1 MTAPDSA
8 STPLITESEA
18 FALNASS
25 QTQTDQIM
33 AALSVAEKL
42 AAASPVAPTSL
53 QISSN
58 SFDAEPGCY
67 VRPIGVELYFH
78 LSVDKVGEFA
88 GAFGADVRE
97 RPREGEWSLF
107 TYADGLLDGVPF
119 RAWTL
124 TNEPVAQVAA

>member
-1 MTAPDSA
+1 
-8 STPLITESEA
+8 
-18 FALNASS
+18 
-25 QTQTDQIM
+25 M
-33 AALSVAEKL
+33 AALSTAEKL

-58 SFDAEPGCY
+58 SFDAVPGTY

-78 LSVDKVGEFA
+78 RSVDKVGEFA
-88 GAFGADVRE
+88 EVFGAVVRE
-97 RPREGEWSLF
+97 RPREGQWSLF
-107 TYADGLLDGVPF
+107 TYADGWLDGVPF